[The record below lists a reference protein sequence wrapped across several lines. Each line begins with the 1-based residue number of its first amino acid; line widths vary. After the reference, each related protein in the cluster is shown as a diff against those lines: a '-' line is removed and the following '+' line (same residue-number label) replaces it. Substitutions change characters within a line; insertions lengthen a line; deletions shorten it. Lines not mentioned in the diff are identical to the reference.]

1 MISISILAYLLKHIE
16 SIAHHEKID
25 KHIMLKGEK
34 TGLWTFWHVNG
45 TKFSEGHYDHDQQTG
60 LWTVWYDNGIKGSE
74 GYYDHDQQTGLWT
87 FWHVNGT
94 KFSEGH
100 FDNHG
105 QRIGLW
111 TYWNDNGDI
120 WTYFSIQ
127 RVSTDLQKISC

>member
-34 TGLWTFWHVNG
+34 
-45 TKFSEGHYDHDQQTG
+45 
-60 LWTVWYDNGIKGSE
+60 
-74 GYYDHDQQTGLWT
+74 TGLWT